1 MILTET
7 ILKGC
12 YVLEP
17 SVFKD
22 ERGLFFELYQ
32 KEVFEKTIGHEVLF
46 VQDNVSVSKKGVLR
60 GLHFQKESHSQ
71 AKLVTVLKGEVL
83 DIVVDLRSGSE
94 TFGKYFKQKL
104 SSVNRKSIFIP
115 KGMAHGFLALSDN
128 AIFSYKCDSK
138 YNVQSESGIL
148 YNDPNLNIDWE
159 LPINE
164 LILSEKDLK
173 LPMLKD
179 LAL

>member
-7 ILKGC
+7 IFEGC

-32 KEVFEKTIGHEVLF
+32 KEVFQKTIGRKVQF

-60 GLHFQKESHSQ
+60 GLHFQKGSHSQ
-71 AKLVTVLKGEVL
+71 AKLVTVLEGEVL
-83 DIVVDLRSGSE
+83 DVVVDLRKGSK
-94 TFGKYFKQKL
+94 TFGNSFKQKL

-115 KGMAHGFLALSDN
+115 KGMAHGFLTLSDN
-128 AIFSYKCDSK
+128 TIFSYKCDSI
-138 YNVQSESGIL
+138 YNPKSESGIL
-148 YNDPNLNIDWE
+148 FNDPNLNIDWE

-179 LAL
+179 LHL